1 MARLVFAAYITLG
14 TRCAF
19 QRSTAASTA
28 PFLLLRA
35 ESLRQTTAKPK
46 KGSRRKNAPA
56 VPHAAADRRDQE
68 LHAADA
74 DAPSEKT
81 VAHVE
86 PHAVV
91 QDPFAVGTNEVSRED
106 EHKTDVD
113 DGARVAALGRELY
126 QVDPLRALLRAGPGE
141 EY

>member
-1 MARLVFAAYITLG
+1 M
-14 TRCAF
+14 
-19 QRSTAASTA
+19 
-28 PFLLLRA
+28 
-35 ESLRQTTAKPK
+35 
-46 KGSRRKNAPA
+46 
-56 VPHAAADRRDQE
+56 
-68 LHAADA
+68 
-74 DAPSEKT
+74 
-81 VAHVE
+81 AHVE